1 MQIGKYPLCVA
12 FCLFFFRPPSS
23 FPHRSS
29 FQEYRRG
36 NLNKIANSAHKP
48 IKSG

>member
-12 FCLFFFRPPSS
+12 FCLFF